1 MPWLWNTLVST
12 LPSCK
17 SCYFLQKMYFWEKM
31 MFSFERNKFY
41 SKLSNSSKELLI
53 INLPITQLN
62 ILHVEAV

>member
-1 MPWLWNTLVST
+1 
-12 LPSCK
+12 
-17 SCYFLQKMYFWEKM
+17 